1 MMAETELNYLD
12 GIFGEITATA
22 LKELSIALETGNHHA
37 LGFVA
42 YDRPAHQEVIVH
54 EVSHIAERFNGD
66 APAVDGGILLLD
78 QKKYALKGAELVY
91 PETKP
96 LALES
101 DGGFWKV
108 KLPDIEIHQVIRL
121 TY

>member
-1 MMAETELNYLD
+1 MRWRQ
-12 GIFGEITATA
+12 GIIM
-22 LKELSIALETGNHHA
+22 L
-37 LGFVA
+37 
-42 YDRPAHQEVIVH
+42 
-54 EVSHIAERFNGD
+54 SHIAERFNGD